1 MVLSY
6 SVITLLNK
14 QYIQTVRSVNYN
26 INIEDDPD
34 MVTGNMHKKIWW
46 DQLCNFWVMTADT
59 QTDLGPVFPQ
69 QINLPLI

>member
-34 MVTGNMHKKIWW
+34 MVTGNMHKKIW
-46 DQLCNFWVMTADT
+46 
-59 QTDLGPVFPQ
+59 
-69 QINLPLI
+69 